1 MYAPVVS
8 TPVSFTVARAEN
20 KAMPEYTVKQP
31 TVRDTSGY
39 VTITSAGTEYRVNGQ
54 DKWTA
59 AGSSPIAFRGGDEV
73 EIRIAGTVNYLPGA
87 AVTVVIKAY
96 EGATDIVPGSTGLSV
111 DGEYL
116 IVDGSKNTASDIL
129 DGLENSGGVVIRSEQ
144 GIVMNGT
151 DDYVGTGAT
160 IAVEDEDGNVYVSLT
175 VIVLGDM
182 DGDGIVTRADAEAI
196 MLISNGM
203 APADGKF
210 DLVAG
215 DLDRDGKLTSKDA
228 YLALMRS

>member
-1 MYAPVVS
+1 
-8 TPVSFTVARAEN
+8 
-20 KAMPEYTVKQP
+20 
-31 TVRDTSGY
+31 
-39 VTITSAGTEYRVNGQ
+39 
-54 DKWTA
+54 
-59 AGSSPIAFRGGDEV
+59 
-73 EIRIAGTVNYLPGA
+73 
-87 AVTVVIKAY
+87 
-96 EGATDIVPGSTGLSV
+96 
-111 DGEYL
+111 
-116 IVDGSKNTASDIL
+116 
-129 DGLENSGGVVIRSEQ
+129 
-144 GIVMNGT
+144 MNGT